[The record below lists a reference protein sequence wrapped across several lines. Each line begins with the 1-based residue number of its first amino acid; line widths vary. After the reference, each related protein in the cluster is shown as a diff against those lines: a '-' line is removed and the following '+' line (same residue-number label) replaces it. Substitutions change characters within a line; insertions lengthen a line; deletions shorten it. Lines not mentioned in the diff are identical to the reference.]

1 MFWFFCAIGSF
12 VGCISS
18 GWVQFGLSDHSGT
31 VICALLQQSRVAT
44 LQSNWVTFFSRTKT
58 YEASVFDVTLNLL
71 LSFDQLFEVCA
82 RSTLVVSSF
91 LYATLNLTI
100 YSCFLTHKIHAKN
113 SNLPLSTSF
122 SQPCSR
128 SLSSQFLSGKER
140 AWERGCHLYKFQT
153 NVDCRS
159 YNTRQK

>member
-1 MFWFFCAIGSF
+1 MGSVWPVGSF
-12 VGCISS
+12 RYSNMRTAPTVSCSNLA
-18 GWVQFGLSDHSGT
+18 VQLGHL
-31 VICALLQQSRVAT
+31 
-44 LQSNWVTFFSRTKT
+44 FSRTKT

-100 YSCFLTHKIHAKN
+100 YSCFLTHKIHAGN
-113 SNLPLSTSF
+113 SNLALSTSF
-122 SQPCSR
+122 SQPRSR
-128 SLSSQFLSGKER
+128 SLSSQFLSGEER